1 MSRHPAGI
9 APLGP
14 AEEVLVALVAAAHHS
29 QLHPLEVPDGL
40 FTDAPVVRYYSRA
53 MYYRLLAGSLLPR
66 QLNRIL
72 YLDPDILVI
81 NPLRPL
87 WEMDLEG
94 RLFAAAA
101 HTGKTDLA
109 NQVKERYGYEQAITN
124 FDDMLADPEIDV
136 IDIVTPP
143 FLHCSMAIKAL
154 KAGKHVICEKPLTGY
169 FGKPGEE
176 NVGRT
181 EKSKM
186 YREVMAIMDELKEV
200 VDSTDKK
207 FLYAENFVYATPVQ
221 KAAEIIR
228 AKKSKVLFMKGEES
242 LKGSSSPVAG
252 KWNKTGGGILVRTGT
267 HPLTGMLW
275 LKQQEAL
282 ARGETITVKSVSADV
297 GVTTACL
304 SEHEHR
310 HIAAR
315 PEDVE
320 DYAAVT
326 VTFSDGTKCLTIAS
340 DTVLGGTKNYI
351 EVYSNDSSLMCN
363 ITPTDILNTYFLDE
377 EGLDDV
383 YISEMLP
390 AKLGW
395 NKAFV
400 SDEIIRG
407 YMGELQDFMETIA
420 YDKTPSSDFALAYE
434 TTKIMYA
441 AYQSAEEGRRID
453 F

>member
-1 MSRHPAGI
+1 MNHPTVTVGTVGAGY
-9 APLGP
+9 
-14 AEEVLVALVAAAHHS
+14 AAR
-29 QLHPLEVPDGL
+29 LHGSGYARVSGIHVRLKTICDVNLE
-40 FTDAPVVRYYSRA
+40 
-53 MYYRLLAGSLLPR
+53 LAR
-66 QLNRIL
+66 Q
-72 YLDPDILVI
+72 VQQQ
-81 NPLRPL
+81 
-87 WEMDLEG
+87 
-94 RLFAAAA
+94 F
-101 HTGKTDLA
+101 
-109 NQVKERYGYEQAITN
+109 GYEQATAD
-124 FDDMLADPEIDV
+124 FDQMLQDPEIDV

-143 FLHCSMAIKAL
+143 FLHCTMAMKAL
-154 KAGKHVICEKPLTGY
+154 RAGKHVICEKPLTGY

-176 NVGRT
+176 HVGFT
-181 EKSKM
+181 KKSYM
-186 YREVMAIMDELKEV
+186 YQQVLSEMDELKQV
-200 VDSTDKK
+200 VEATDRK
-207 FLYAENFVYATPVQ
+207 FMYAENFVYATPVQ
-221 KAAEIIR
+221 KAAELIR

-275 LKQQEAL
+275 LKQQEAA

-304 SEHEHR
+304 TEQEHR
-310 HIAAR
+310 HISAR

-351 EVYSNDSSLMCN
+351 EVYSNDSTLMCN

-377 EGLDDV
+377 EGLEDV
-383 YISEMLP
+383 YLAEMLP

-400 SDEIIRG
+400 SDEVIRG
-407 YMGELQDFMETIA
+407 YMGEMQDFMETVAFDRVPTSGFDI
-420 YDKTPSSDFALAYE
+420 AYE
-434 TTKIMYA
+434 TTKILYA
-441 AYQSAEEGRRID
+441 AYLSAEEGRRVD
-453 F
+453 L

>member
-1 MSRHPAGI
+1 MKKSVVTIGTVGAGY
-9 APLGP
+9 
-14 AEEVLVALVAAAHHS
+14 AAY
-29 QLHPLEVPDGL
+29 LHGNGYEKVSGIS
-40 FTDAPVVRYYSRA
+40 VR
-53 MYYRLLAGSLLPR
+53 LKTVCD
-66 QLNRIL
+66 LNL
-72 YLDPDILVI
+72 
-81 NPLRPL
+81 
-87 WEMDLEG
+87 
-94 RLFAAAA
+94 
-101 HTGKTDLA
+101 DLA
-109 NQVKERYGYEQAITN
+109 KKVQERYGYEQTSC
-124 FDDMLADPEIDV
+124 DYRELLADPEIDV
-136 IDIVTPP
+136 IDIVLPP
-143 FLHCSMAIKAL
+143 FLHTKIAMEAME
-154 KAGKHVICEKPLTGY
+154 AGKHVICEKPLTGY
-169 FGKPGEE
+169 FGNPGQE
-176 NVGRT
+176 NIGTTVR
-181 EKSKM
+181 KSEM
-186 YREVMAIMDELKEV
+186 YRQCLEEMDLLKEV
-200 VDSTDKK
+200 VERTGKK
-207 FLYAENFVYATPVQ
+207 FMYAENFVYATPVQ

-228 AKKSKVLFMKGEES
+228 AKKTKLLFMKGEES

-252 KWNKTGGGILVRTGT
+252 KWNKTGGGTLMRTGT
-267 HPLTGMLW
+267 HPMGGMLW

-363 ITPTDILNTYFLDE
+363 ISPTDILNTYFLDE

>member
-1 MSRHPAGI
+1 MNHPAVTVGTVGAGYAARLHGSGYARVSGI
-9 APLGP
+9 HVRLKTICD
-14 AEEVLVALVAAAHHS
+14 VN
-29 QLHPLEVPDGL
+29 LE
-40 FTDAPVVRYYSRA
+40 
-53 MYYRLLAGSLLPR
+53 LAR
-66 QLNRIL
+66 Q
-72 YLDPDILVI
+72 VQQQ
-81 NPLRPL
+81 
-87 WEMDLEG
+87 
-94 RLFAAAA
+94 F
-101 HTGKTDLA
+101 
-109 NQVKERYGYEQAITN
+109 GYEQATAD
-124 FDDMLADPEIDV
+124 FDQMLQDPEIDV

-143 FLHCSMAIKAL
+143 FLHCAMAMKAL
-154 KAGKHVICEKPLTGY
+154 RAGKHVICEKPLTGY

-176 NVGRT
+176 HVGFT
-181 EKSKM
+181 KKSYM
-186 YREVMAIMDELKEV
+186 YQQVLSEMDELKKV
-200 VDSTDKK
+200 VEATDRK
-207 FLYAENFVYATPVQ
+207 FMYAENFVYATPVQ
-221 KAAEIIR
+221 KAAELIR

-275 LKQQEAL
+275 LKQQEAA

-304 SEHEHR
+304 TEQEHR
-310 HIAAR
+310 HISAR

-351 EVYSNDSSLMCN
+351 EVYSNDSTLMCN

-377 EGLDDV
+377 EGLEDV
-383 YISEMLP
+383 YLAEMLP

-400 SDEIIRG
+400 SDEVIRG
-407 YMGELQDFMETIA
+407 YMGEMQDFMEAVAFDRAPASGFDI
-420 YDKTPSSDFALAYE
+420 AYE
-434 TTKIMYA
+434 TTKILYA
-441 AYQSAEEGRRID
+441 AYLSAEEGRRVD
-453 F
+453 L